1 LLEGVARSRA
11 LARPLELVHDRERV
25 VDELSD
31 RLRRAIGRQTER
43 ARHRLEAA
51 GCTIDA
57 LSPLKVLNRGYSLT
71 RNAATGKILRSAT
84 EVSAGDRIETF
95 LAQGRLTSTVD
106 TVES

>member
-1 LLEGVARSRA
+1 M
-11 LARPLELVHDRERV
+11 

-31 RLRRAIGRQTER
+31 RLRRAIGRQVER

-71 RNAATGKILRSAT
+71 RSLTAGKILRAPAD
-84 EVSAGDRIETF
+84 VCVGDRVETR
-95 LAQGRLTSTVD
+95 LAHGRLTSIVD
-106 TVES
+106 AVEG